1 MCADNAINDT
11 RQADAEVRVLAAVET
26 LRSRGEALGVR
37 AIARH
42 AGASV
47 STVRKLRHLWQSDVV
62 EPTPETA
69 DAADNAQW
77 RARLAVFHPHPAAE
91 YLQSVWPEPV
101 TIDTYARW
109 HAEMTQLRRM
119 YGARTIQLAPTTYR
133 MYADWMNCVLD
144 DACQHLSP
152 QALDDA
158 IARWQGD
165 PVDIL
170 LADGAIA
177 GVKLPKAILDTVQA
191 MCQHNTPPTAIDAQH
206 QSVNL
211 ERNTLC

>member
-1 MCADNAINDT
+1 MPVDNAINT
-11 RQADAEVRVLAAVET
+11 ARQADAEARVLAAVET

-37 AIARH
+37 AIARY

-47 STVRKLRHLWQSDVV
+47 STVQKLRHLWQSDVV

-69 DAADNAQW
+69 NAADDTPW
-77 RARLAVFHPHPAAE
+77 RARLAVFHPHSVAG
-91 YLQSVWPEPV
+91 YLESVWPEPV

-109 HAEMTQLRRM
+109 YAEMTQLRRM

-144 DACQHLSP
+144 DARQHLSLR
-152 QALDDA
+152 ALEYA
-158 IARWQGD
+158 IERWQGD
-165 PVDIL
+165 PVVAL

-177 GVKLPKAILDTVQA
+177 GIQLPKAVKDTLQT
-191 MCQHNTPPTAIDAQH
+191 MCQHGTPTTVADALHQPAI
-206 QSVNL
+206 S
-211 ERNTLC
+211 ERSASC